1 MAVKQHQGLRSN
13 DLKRRGRPTQVNARD
28 IPAEVISVARELFTI
43 YGFESVSIS
52 SIATRVGVSPTT
64 VTHHFPDK
72 VELWKAVH
80 EATSKTI
87 WPHLWQLFGDRS
99 LREIILTFATRSIEL
114 RVEYPFYTE
123 FLFRATQ
130 ESAVHPNLSVTLMNR
145 RDNRRK
151 FFYAL
156 AHHGMSRNEF
166 REGTTLD
173 QATAL
178 IKFVMAGFID
188 EAYAIPAD
196 GPVLLEDLERVIELT
211 FADPTPKQRRNPS
224 Q

>member
-1 MAVKQHQGLRSN
+1 V
-13 DLKRRGRPTQVNARD
+13 
-28 IPAEVISVARELFTI
+28 SV
-43 YGFESVSIS
+43 S

-64 VTHHFPDK
+64 ITHHFPDK

-99 LREIILTFATRSIEL
+99 LREILLTFAQRSIEL

-130 ESAVHPNLSVTLMNR
+130 ESAMHPNLGVTLMNR
-145 RDNRRK
+145 RDNRRRY
-151 FFYAL
+151 FEAM
-156 AHHGMSRNEF
+156 AQHGISRGEF
-166 REGTTLD
+166 RAGTTLE

-178 IKFVMAGFID
+178 VKFVVAGFID
-188 EAYAIPAD
+188 EAYAVPAD
-196 GPVLLEDLERVIELT
+196 GPLLIEELERVIELT
-211 FADPTPKQRRNPS
+211 FAGPTSRQTRDNIR
-224 Q
+224 